1 MLNLIYITM
10 IKAASAV
17 MPITTTSITGR
28 WTESYCSD
36 EYLEFTNDG
45 EFKTYVTKSGE
56 LTLIDK
62 QIWWIDQGR
71 VIIGLTKTLPT
82 IAIAADLVT
91 DTNLVGAYATF
102 SGDVSL
108 LRLKKCL

>member
-1 MLNLIYITM
+1 MLNLFYITM

-17 MPITTTSITGR
+17 MPITTNTITGR

-62 QIWWIDQGR
+62 QIWWIDEGR
-71 VIIGLTKTLPT
+71 VIIGVTKTLPT

-91 DTNLVGAYATF
+91 DTNIVGAYATF

>member
-17 MPITTTSITGR
+17 MPISSSDITGR

-36 EYLEFTNDG
+36 EYLEFTSSG
-45 EFKTYVTKSGE
+45 EFKTYVTKGGE

-62 QIWWIDQGR
+62 QIWWLDQGR
-71 VIIGLTKTLPT
+71 VIIGVTETLPT
-82 IAIAADLVT
+82 IAIAADLIT
-91 DTNLVGAYATF
+91 DTNLVGAYATY
-102 SGDVSL
+102 SGGVSL

>member
-17 MPITTTSITGR
+17 MPISSSDITGR

-36 EYLEFTNDG
+36 QYLEFTNDG
-45 EFKTYVTKSGE
+45 EFKTYVTKSGQ

-62 QIWWIDQGR
+62 QIWWIEDGN
-71 VIIGLTKTLPT
+71 VIIGLTKSLPT
-82 IAIAADLVT
+82 FAIAADLVT
-91 DTNLVGAYATF
+91 TTNIIGAYATF
-102 SGDVSL
+102 TGDVAL
-108 LRLKKCL
+108 LRLKKCE